1 MYYLKETAVWRHRE
15 LLREAEERRLTRRL
29 KAGRPARKRS
39 FAGAMRLR
47 AALLVSTMGLAIL
60 MAAGA
65 AYALLL
71 AFVHGSNVAGKQ
83 CLGTD
88 ASDTMKGTEEN
99 DDIRGMGDNDVVRGL
114 GGIDA
119 LEGDDEN
126 LSLSGQGDDRVFG
139 GGGGD
144 DLVGLNGSDLLVG
157 GRGADSID
165 AIEASSNGGTDTARG
180 GRGNDDVTAN
190 DGQKDAIDCGDGRD
204 AVEFDARL
212 DKVRNCEV
220 KTAL

>member
-1 MYYLKETAVWRHRE
+1 M
-15 LLREAEERRLTRRL
+15 
-29 KAGRPARKRS
+29 
-39 FAGAMRLR
+39 
-47 AALLVSTMGLAIL
+47 
-60 MAAGA
+60 
-65 AYALLL
+65 
-71 AFVHGSNVAGKQ
+71 
-83 CLGTD
+83 
-88 ASDTMKGTEEN
+88 
-99 DDIRGMGDNDVVRGL
+99 
-114 GGIDA
+114 
-119 LEGDDEN
+119 
-126 LSLSGQGDDRVFG
+126 
-139 GGGGD
+139 
-144 DLVGLNGSDLLVG
+144 G